1 MAKNYI
7 WKTLAG
13 VAVAGAAVG
22 GALAYLKKCKDVND
36 LSEEDFEDLLNDE
49 EDDACPA
56 ERTYTTLPTEQPA
69 EDKTS
74 EETKKETTEEADD
87 TDEETSAEEETEPAE
102 EETAADAAE
111 EEVKPTEEETEVE

>member
-49 EDDACPA
+49 DEDACPA
-56 ERTYTTLPTEQPA
+56 ERTYTTLPTEHA
-69 EDKTS
+69 EEEKAEEAAEETEDS
-74 EETKKETTEEADD
+74 EETEA
-87 TDEETSAEEETEPAE
+87 AEEPDTTE
-102 EETAADAAE
+102 EETAEEPSAEAD
-111 EEVKPTEEETEVE
+111 EVTE

>member
-22 GALAYLKKCKDVND
+22 GALAYLKKCKEVND

-49 EDDACPA
+49 EEDVCPA
-56 ERTYTTLPTEQPA
+56 ERTYTTLPTEHA
-69 EDKTS
+69 EEEKTEEIS
-74 EETKKETTEEADD
+74 EETEG
-87 TDEETSAEEETEPAE
+87 SEETEAAEETEASE
-102 EETAADAAE
+102 EETAEEPAE
-111 EEVKPTEEETEVE
+111 DTEEVTE

>member
-22 GALAYLKKCKDVND
+22 GALAYLKKCKEMND

-49 EDDACPA
+49 EEDVCPV
-56 ERTYTTLPTEQPA
+56 ERTYTTLPTEHA
-69 EDKTS
+69 E
-74 EETKKETTEEADD
+74 EEITEEAAEETEESEENEAAEEPD
-87 TDEETSAEEETEPAE
+87 TTTEDEETEASEEETEEEPAE
-102 EETAADAAE
+102 DT
-111 EEVKPTEEETEVE
+111 EEVTE

>member
-22 GALAYLKKCKDVND
+22 GALAYLKKCKEVND

-49 EDDACPA
+49 EEDVCPA
-56 ERTYTTLPTEQPA
+56 ERTYTTLPTEH
-69 EDKTS
+69 
-74 EETKKETTEEADD
+74 
-87 TDEETSAEEETEPAE
+87 AEEEKT
-102 EETAADAAE
+102 DD
-111 EEVKPTEEETEVE
+111 K

>member
-22 GALAYLKKCKDVND
+22 GALAYLKKCKEVND

-49 EDDACPA
+49 EEDVCPV
-56 ERTYTTLPTEQPA
+56 ERTYTTLPTEH
-69 EDKTS
+69 
-74 EETKKETTEEADD
+74 
-87 TDEETSAEEETEPAE
+87 AEEENNARLAKYKKLAGKE
-102 EETAADAAE
+102 
-111 EEVKPTEEETEVE
+111 